1 VGEAVSD
8 AGHRIVK
15 YLCGE
20 HVESQCRCMM
30 QNKPVIIGTT
40 PCPTCSL
47 TAREVLDGIVPIRD
61 AYDLLASRVEAVLA
75 LHVARA
81 GWCIECS
88 RLAGEYE
95 AWPCPTVRA
104 LNGKEEP

>member
-1 VGEAVSD
+1 MSD

-40 PCPTCSL
+40 PCPTCQL

-61 AYDLLASRVEAVLA
+61 AYDLLASRVEVVLA
-75 LHVARA
+75 LHSVGDVGLPPSARPR
-81 GWCIECS
+81 CKSCREH
-88 RLAGEYE
+88 
-95 AWPCPTVRA
+95 WPCPTVRA
-104 LNGKEEP
+104 LNGKGKS

>member
-1 VGEAVSD
+1 MSD

-75 LHVARA
+75 LHKHAPNKSYPEFPGFCLHCRQD
-81 GWCIECS
+81 
-88 RLAGEYE
+88 
-95 AWPCPTVRA
+95 WPCPTVCA
-104 LNGKEEP
+104 LNGKGKP